1 MADYLSFL
9 ALAAGMAIIAMTV
22 RSAHREMGMV
32 FSLLCGAALFLLL
45 TDHLAQAVQA
55 FRDMAQLARIGEA
68 HLSVILKV
76 LGVSLMGEFAAQ
88 SCRDAGEE
96 SLAMRVELGGKI
108 MLVVLSLPLL
118 QEIVTLIVE
127 MTA

>member
-1 MADYLSFL
+1 MADFLKFL

-45 TDHLAQAVQA
+45 LDQLSKAAGA
-55 FRDMAQLARIGEA
+55 FYDMAQLAEIGDEQTA
-68 HLSVILKV
+68 VILKT
-76 LGVSLMGEFAAQ
+76 LGVSLLGEFAAQ
-88 SCRDAGEE
+88 ACRDAGEE
-96 SLAMRVELGGKI
+96 GLAMRVELGGKI

-118 QEIVTLIVE
+118 KEIVTLIVGL
-127 MTA
+127 TA

>member
-1 MADYLSFL
+1 MAEFL
-9 ALAAGMAIIAMTV
+9 RFIFLAAGMAVIAMTV
-22 RSAHREMGMV
+22 RSTHREMGIV
-32 FSLLCGAALFLLL
+32 FSLLCGVSLLIL
-45 TDHLAQAVQA
+45 LIGQLSQAVQA
-55 FRDMAQLARIGEA
+55 FRDMAQLAKVGEA

-76 LGVSLMGEFAAQ
+76 LGVSLLGEFAAQ

-108 MLVVLSLPLL
+108 MLVILSLPLL